1 MATLLDSKNY
11 IKHQL
16 ANDSS
21 DLTEMRSVNQRTNNL
36 LQSMD
41 TKKSVL
47 QELHNVAYLIQEAN
61 DLVNTLKKQRT
72 ELINNG
78 RDVGVALTDMAT
90 ILDISRQRLYQLID
104 EDSK

>member
-1 MATLLDSKNY
+1 LDLKNY

-16 ANDSS
+16 ANASS
-21 DLTEMRSVNQRTNNL
+21 DWTERRSVNQRTNNL

-41 TKKSVL
+41 HKKSVL
-47 QELHNVAYLIQEAN
+47 EELHNVAYLIQEAN
-61 DLVNTLKKQRT
+61 DLVSTLKKQRT

-78 RDVGVALTDMAT
+78 RNVGVPLTDMAT
-90 ILDISRQRLYQLID
+90 ILDISRQRLYQLIE

>member
-1 MATLLDSKNY
+1 
-11 IKHQL
+11 
-16 ANDSS
+16 
-21 DLTEMRSVNQRTNNL
+21 
-36 LQSMD
+36 MD

-90 ILDISRQRLYQLID
+90 ILDISIQRLYQLID

>member
-1 MATLLDSKNY
+1 MATLLDLKNY

-16 ANDSS
+16 ANASS
-21 DLTEMRSVNQRTNNL
+21 DWTERRSVNQRTNNL

-41 TKKSVL
+41 HKKSVL
-47 QELHNVAYLIQEAN
+47 EELHNVAYLIQEAN
-61 DLVNTLKKQRT
+61 DLVSTLKKQRT

-78 RDVGVALTDMAT
+78 RNVGVPLTDMAT
-90 ILDISRQRLYQLID
+90 ILDISRQRLYQLIE